1 MQIHVHVYVH
11 VHVHHSFTYMFVC
24 NMYTWFYSVHVYN
37 ECTNVL
43 TCNLHV
49 HVHTGCVWATSPF
62 ISSYN
67 SWTWTYQE
75 SYLVSAIRWCR
86 EGSWKWNQ
94 TKRVGLLSLF
104 LHSFFLPLLTAPF
117 SYLHVLLLL
126 FHFLFLI
133 SFLSTLSL
141 HFRFFS
147 FQPVDSL
154 LHITFFPFNPI
165 HPSTFHPS
173 IHPSIYYLSINY
185 PSINPFSSIHLLS
198 FYSIH
203 PSIIHPSII
212 LHYIYS
218 NTLIPCN
225 HVLTWHCTSNKNWY
239 NRCPQIPTVKYYI
252 HLLTSMK
259 LCIFSI
265 F

>member
-1 MQIHVHVYVH
+1 MYMYMSTIHKCTSCRCMYMYISTIHKCTCTCIYIMQIHVHVY

-43 TCNLHV
+43 TCHLHV

-185 PSINPFSSIHLLS
+185 PSIF
-198 FYSIH
+198 IH
-203 PSIIHPSII
+203 PSAVLLFHPSIY
-212 LHYIYS
+212 HPS
-218 NTLIPCN
+218 
-225 HVLTWHCTSNKNWY
+225 
-239 NRCPQIPTVKYYI
+239 I
-252 HLLTSMK
+252 HHPSLYLFKHTHSM
-259 LCIFSI
+259 
-265 F
+265 